1 MDDEKL
7 MEIKAA
13 VESGSITVKVDNKK
27 AIQTTD
33 EQKKADG
40 GKSALEAKANAAD
53 TPAEVKNE
61 LTKLIDKLADMRKDN
76 SGKKDAQIEKVV
88 DVAVELVKT
97 VNEQVTSVA
106 QLIELPQSVTVT
118 ISITDE
124 MYNSLLNRKVCVV
137 RSHTDASGNVTT
149 TELPAYLGGTEG
161 NRVLSFQTDK
171 ASTFAIVSY
180 ETVSTGGGSGSGSIT
195 VVKPTS
201 SNTAD
206 DSQMVIWLGSAVMA
220 AAAVV
225 VLTRKQK
232 RVSK

>member
-1 MDDEKL
+1 MNNTPILQLTKEDKE
-7 MEIKAA
+7 
-13 VESGSITVKVDNKK
+13 
-27 AIQTTD
+27 
-33 EQKKADG
+33 ADG
-40 GKSALEAKANAAD
+40 GKNALMQAGAA
-53 TPAEVKNE
+53 ASGE
-61 LTKLIDKLADMRKDN
+61 LKKELDKLAEKLDALRGDSSRKN
-76 SGKKDAQIEKVV
+76 AQLEKII
-88 DVAVELVKT
+88 DVTVELVKT
-97 VNEQVTSVA
+97 NAGDSVESVA
-106 QLIELPQSVTVT
+106 QLTELPQSVTVT

-137 RSHTDASGNVTT
+137 RSHTDANGNVTT

-206 DSQMVIWLGSAVMA
+206 DSQMTIWMGSALLA

-225 VLTRKQK
+225 VLTQKKK

>member
-1 MDDEKL
+1 MKRVKKIWL
-7 MEIKAA
+7 LALALSLLLTCAACGKQKAP
-13 VESGSITVKVDNKK
+13 
-27 AIQTTD
+27 
-33 EQKKADG
+33 
-40 GKSALEAKANAAD
+40 AAD
-53 TPAEVKNE
+53 TTPN
-61 LTKLIDKLADMRKDN
+61 TKQEQTADI
-76 SGKKDAQIEKVV
+76 KKDDA
-88 DVAVELVKT
+88 AKT
-97 VNEQVTSVA
+97 DDKKSEEQQKA
-106 QLIELPQSVTVT
+106 QLIELPRSVTVT

-137 RSHTDASGNVTT
+137 RSHTDANGNVTT

-180 ETVSTGGGSGSGSIT
+180 KTTSTGGGSTGGSGSGSIT

-201 SNTAD
+201 ANTAD

>member
-1 MDDEKL
+1 
-7 MEIKAA
+7 
-13 VESGSITVKVDNKK
+13 
-27 AIQTTD
+27 
-33 EQKKADG
+33 
-40 GKSALEAKANAAD
+40 
-53 TPAEVKNE
+53 
-61 LTKLIDKLADMRKDN
+61 MRKDN

-180 ETVSTGGGSGSGSIT
+180 ETTSTGGGSTGGSGSSIT
-195 VVKPTS
+195 VVKATS
-201 SNTAD
+201 ANTAD

>member
-1 MDDEKL
+1 MT
-7 MEIKAA
+7 
-13 VESGSITVKVDNKK
+13 VEV
-27 AIQTTD
+27 
-33 EQKKADG
+33 
-40 GKSALEAKANAAD
+40 
-53 TPAEVKNE
+53 
-61 LTKLIDKLADMRKDN
+61 
-76 SGKKDAQIEKVV
+76 
-88 DVAVELVKT
+88 VKT
-97 VNEQVTSVA
+97 NAGGSVESVA
-106 QLIELPQSVTVT
+106 QRTELPRSVTVT
-118 ISITDE
+118 VSITNELYD
-124 MYNSLLNRKVCVV
+124 SLKDKRVCVV
-137 RSHTDASGNVTT
+137 RSHTDANGNVTT

-195 VVKPTS
+195 VVKATS
-201 SNTAD
+201 ANTAD

>member
-1 MDDEKL
+1 MSN
-7 MEIKAA
+7 EINPMAFFQEPS
-13 VESGSITVKVDNKK
+13 V
-27 AIQTTD
+27 
-33 EQKKADG
+33 ADLRLLACPG
-40 GKSALEAKANAAD
+40 
-53 TPAEVKNE
+53 AEE

-88 DVAVELVKT
+88 DVTVELVKT

-137 RSHTDASGNVTT
+137 RSHTDANGNVTT

-201 SNTAD
+201 ANTAD